1 MLKFTGDLG
10 LLPMLGLTAAAK
22 AEISLHLLTQGTA
35 PQRGRASIGLQGS
48 RG

>member
-1 MLKFTGDLG
+1 MLKFTGDLD

-35 PQRGRASIGLQGS
+35 PQRSRASLGLRGS
-48 RG
+48 CG